1 MQHNLKAP
9 QVNRYFDWLSRQS
22 YRHVGFAFSY
32 DEESYRIL
40 DQIFALIK
48 QIKPV
53 SKNGVRELWFRAER
67 GTISDFGSFEEYQDM
82 EKLTPMRNL
91 RTFGKPSTRTRSP
104 GIGFRL

>member
-53 SKNGVRELWFRAER
+53 STNGVRELWFRAER
-67 GTISDFGSFEEYQDM
+67 GTISDFGSF
-82 EKLTPMRNL
+82 
-91 RTFGKPSTRTRSP
+91 
-104 GIGFRL
+104 